1 MKGDP
6 SKNFTAVVLSIIAR
20 DYRAMPALDRYD
32 NRDIDDD
39 VEEENF
45 EDREDARLR
54 AERAMDR
61 ADGRR
66 RARLPG
72 ALLEGQ
78 PSQGEQVHI
87 WHLCM
92 PICPGLHAV
101 IG

>member
-1 MKGDP
+1 
-6 SKNFTAVVLSIIAR
+6 
-20 DYRAMPALDRYD
+20 MPALDRYD

-39 VEEENF
+39 VEEEDF
-45 EDREDARLR
+45 EEREAARLR

-78 PSQGEQVHI
+78 ASWLRTQFDI
-87 WHLCM
+87 CHLCM
-92 PICPGLHAV
+92 PDFLARLPPSIDDNGAHCDYA
-101 IG
+101 